1 MEKDQ
6 YERFPISGTM
16 IINIMDVNQ
25 DLAHKILKAVEK
37 SKGKTMLKIRITE
50 QNQNFF
56 TDFLNN
62 SFKIDVEKFIKNI
75 DIDNLGLRY
84 DYQLKLK

>member
-1 MEKDQ
+1 
-6 YERFPISGTM
+6 M

-84 DYQLKLK
+84 DYKLKLK